1 MKDAGSIAIGEGSV
15 WTVGDS
21 GLVSRIDP
29 ESNTVTATIEIGPDA
44 QSIAVGNGAVWVLDR
59 DVVFRIDPETD
70 RAGVSGRAPSACRSP
85 PLCFASMLRLRADPW
100 MPDFGMGFQAAVEEE
115 PSARASPFVER
126 EDWSEAV
133 PAEPPEQSGAVWFV
147 DGVRRVEVRVIADAD
162 GRRVAG
168 LFGSHAVG
176 SVCSDGK
183 ATFGDH
189 RVGRVLVM
197 GGGVQPDPIEI
208 EVGKAT
214 LAFRAVCE
222 PGDTPEAPLWR
233 LQQEMRHAEAGMAA
247 NLAAESGRLVL
258 VDGPLTRLD
267 ATKCP
272 VVGVVKRY
280 QHQYLGPEEE
290 SLIGRLKPGERTPLF
305 GLGLPAEPVQRY
317 AWYTRVVPWRA
328 PWHDHAGVVRCEVPA
343 GLGLAQA
350 VDVAGAVSGLLPR
363 YAGRPSDPRAP
374 QNLAPVGGLEAWL
387 RHRLG
392 HAGIIRR
399 ALMERLSREAA

>member
-1 MKDAGSIAIGEGSV
+1 
-15 WTVGDS
+15 
-21 GLVSRIDP
+21 
-29 ESNTVTATIEIGPDA
+29 
-44 QSIAVGNGAVWVLDR
+44 
-59 DVVFRIDPETD
+59 
-70 RAGVSGRAPSACRSP
+70 
-85 PLCFASMLRLRADPW
+85 MLKLRADPW
-100 MPDFGMGFQAAVEEE
+100 MPDFGMGFQAAVEDES
-115 PSARASPFVER
+115 SAQASPFVER
-126 EDWSEAV
+126 EDWSEALS
-133 PAEPPEQSGAVWFV
+133 AEPPEVPGAVWFV

-183 ATFGDH
+183 ATFGEH
-189 RVGRVLVM
+189 RVGRVLVT
-197 GGGVQPDPIEI
+197 GGGVQPDPVTID
-208 EVGKAT
+208 VGTAT
-214 LAFRAVCE
+214 LAFQPVCE
-222 PGDTPEAPLWR
+222 PGDKPEAPLFR
-233 LQQEMRHAEAGMAA
+233 LQQEMRRAEAGMAA
-247 NLAAESGRLVL
+247 SLAAESGRMVL
-258 VDGPLTRLD
+258 VDGPLGLVDPTE
-267 ATKCP
+267 CP

-290 SLIGRLKPGERTPLF
+290 SLIARLEPGQRTPLF
-305 GLGLPAEPVQRY
+305 GLGLPDGPVVRY
-317 AWYTRVVPWRA
+317 SWYTRLVPWRA

-350 VDVAGAVSGLLPR
+350 VEVASRVSALLPR

-399 ALMERLSREAA
+399 ALMERLSEEAA